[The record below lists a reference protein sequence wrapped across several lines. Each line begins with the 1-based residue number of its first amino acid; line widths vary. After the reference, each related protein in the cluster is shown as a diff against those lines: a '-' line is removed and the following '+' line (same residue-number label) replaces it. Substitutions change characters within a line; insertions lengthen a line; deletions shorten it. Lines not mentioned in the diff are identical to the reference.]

1 VPHPRQARVS
11 LIAAPL
17 PLADLLLA
25 SLLTA
30 GLLLAGLL
38 AAPAVAQDAATAT
51 DDAAARDDAATQD
64 DAATRQF
71 DFANGLYL
79 RGKAF
84 YGQAAEQYRIFLRDY
99 PADERCDEA
108 LFRLGECYRKDG
120 KLADALKTFDE
131 HARRFGAGKN
141 ADRAALRRGQV
152 LDALGKHADAIAAFR
167 TIMQG
172 SAAPEFKQA
181 AQYRV
186 AKALL
191 DAGQAD
197 EAIKLYTAIADTDG
211 DRFRPYAIY
220 QLGVAHLERGAPDE
234 AVKRFNQLAGLSAE
248 FAPEAL
254 FRVGEIEFKRDRYAE
269 AAAAYRQVADK
280 HAEST
285 YAGAAAYGLVQSL
298 ARAKQYKEAIAAYD
312 KYKALVPKP
321 VQPQTA
327 YLVANA
333 HYELGRYDV
342 AFKFYEQTAR
352 DAPKTELALKAEF
365 KMAWCR
371 YFLKQFD
378 TLAKTGTAFL
388 NEHPRFP
395 DADKVHYLVAEA
407 FLQLQRPQDALLH
420 YETIVKDYADSPV
433 AVEAEYKLGWC
444 LFQKGEYD
452 PARTRFLGFADK
464 RRDDRRA
471 AEAVARAAECSIK
484 LVKMQDAVADYQ
496 RLLSDYPQDALAE
509 GALFQLGL
517 AYLSLDDQD
526 NAVATFLD
534 FVKRY
539 PESRYA
545 PDARYWIG
553 SQKQKAGEQDE
564 AIAYL
569 KKAVETGTE
578 PRFIERAKYKLAT
591 IYHENKEFDTAADIW
606 LDMLKKNEKADVPDS
621 THLWTAGY
629 LLGQQRFADA
639 KLLYEAFFKKFSGA
653 AVAKESCEEAHF
665 GLGECLRHEKKWEPA
680 LGQYNKAIAFK
691 GPLKLRAELYAAECL
706 LKLGKED
713 EAVALLTELVKTEEP
728 TIESSALY
736 WLGTVDISRAKKEKD
751 AAKAAELFDAAN
763 KRFLRVVILYG
774 NADERPECMFRAA
787 ECHEALGNPDEA
799 AKQFRELIEEYPESP
814 FTKEARKRLDES
826 KENTT
831 PGG

>member
-1 VPHPRQARVS
+1 M
-11 LIAAPL
+11 
-17 PLADLLLA
+17 
-25 SLLTA
+25 
-30 GLLLAGLL
+30 
-38 AAPAVAQDAATAT
+38 APAAAQDAA
-51 DDAAARDDAATQD
+51 AARD

-84 YGQAAEQYRIFLRDY
+84 YDQAAEQYRIFLRDY
-99 PADERCDEA
+99 PADKRCDEA
-108 LFRLGECYRKDG
+108 LFRLGECYRKEG
-120 KLADALKTFDE
+120 KLAEALRTFDE
-131 HARRFGAGKN
+131 HARRFGTGKN

-152 LDALGKHADAIAAFR
+152 LDELGKHAEAIAAFR
-167 TIMQG
+167 KIMQ
-172 SAAPEFKQA
+172 SNAAPEFKQA
-181 AQYRV
+181 AQYRL

-191 DAGQAD
+191 DGGQAD
-197 EAIKLYTAIADTDG
+197 EAVKLYTAIADTDG
-211 DRFRPYAIY
+211 DRFRPYAVY
-220 QLGVAHLERGAPDE
+220 QLGVAHLERGATDE
-234 AVKRFNQLAGLSAE
+234 AVKRFRQLAGLSAD

-254 FRVGEIEFKRDRYAE
+254 FRIGEIEFKRDRYAE

-280 HAEST
+280 HAKST

-298 ARAKQYKEAIAAYD
+298 ARAKQHKEAIAAYE
-312 KYKALVPKP
+312 KFKALVPTP
-321 VQPQTA
+321 VRPQTG

-333 HYELGRYDV
+333 HYELAQYDA
-342 AFKFYEQTAR
+342 AFKLYEQTAR
-352 DAPKTELALKAEF
+352 AAPKTELAVKAEF

-378 TLAKTGTAFL
+378 SLAKTGTAFL

-407 FLQLQRPQDALLH
+407 FLQLKRPQDALLH

-444 LFQKGEYD
+444 LFQKKAYEE
-452 PARTRFLGFADK
+452 ARTRFLGFADK

-496 RLLSDYPQDALAE
+496 RLLHDYPEGPLAE

-526 NAVATFLD
+526 KAVATFLD

-564 AIAYL
+564 AITYL
-569 KKAVETGTE
+569 AKAVETGTE
-578 PRFIERAKYKLAT
+578 PRFIERANYKLAT
-591 IYHENKEFDTAADIW
+591 IYHEKKEFDTAAAIW
-606 LDMLKKNEKADVPDS
+606 LDMLTKNEKADVPDT

-629 LLGQQRFADA
+629 LLEQERFGDA
-639 KLLYEAFFKKFSGA
+639 KLLYEAFFKKFA
-653 AVAKESCEEAHF
+653 RTAVAKESYEEAHF

-680 LGQYNKAIAFK
+680 LGHYNKAIAFK
-691 GPLKLRAELYAAECL
+691 GPLELRAELDAAECL
-706 LKLGKED
+706 FKLGKDD
-713 EAVALLTELVKTEEP
+713 ESVALLTELVKAEQP
-728 TIESSALY
+728 AIESRALY
-736 WLGTVDISRAKKEKD
+736 WLGTVYLSQASKEKD
-751 AAKAAELFDAAN
+751 TAKATGLFDAA
-763 KRFLRVVILYG
+763 KLKFLRVVILYG
-774 NADERPECMFRAA
+774 NADERPECMLRAA
-787 ECHEALGNPDEA
+787 ECLVALGKPDEA
-799 AKQFRELIEEYPESP
+799 DKQYRQLIEEYPDSP

-831 PGG
+831 PAG